1 MTLKPE
7 CQGEIPL
14 IYSLSNQMVYKII
27 FCAFNFIILIKH

>member
-27 FCAFNFIILIKH
+27 YCTFYFIILIKN